1 MPKHVGSIVVLPGSA
16 DSYTVD
22 VDDVE
27 QIHVHVGRIE
37 KLEAPFDRSIVL
49 AYPDVS
55 QKHACITC
63 DKMGWS
69 VQDLGSTN
77 GTWVRGERLDPGTP
91 CRLNAGDRIRI
102 VNYEILIASCP
113 KWLHDTAKPFP
124 NDPTLPALSPPTEE

>member
-1 MPKHVGSIVVLPGSA
+1 MAKYVGSIVVLPGSA

-22 VDDVE
+22 IDDAEDMV
-27 QIHVHVGRIE
+27 HVHIGRIE
-37 KLEAPFDRSIVL
+37 RIESPFDRSIVM

-77 GTWVRGERLDPGTP
+77 GTWVRGDKLMPGTP
-91 CRLNAGDRIRI
+91 CRLNAGDRIRV

-113 KWLHDTAKPFP
+113 KWLGGIKKPYPHDDTM
-124 NDPTLPALSPPTEE
+124 PALPPPEL